1 MEMEPGADDAVSSP
15 HLSLPRALDPRL
27 CPHASLWS
35 HPSDSP
41 SSAETDGEAETSP
54 NAPAYAYPSPTSA
67 GRRQL
72 AGSGASNARCARRCG
87 AAAFQG
93 RGGAGVRPGGRH
105 GRTANEG
112 STANVAGD
120 ARNATASTT

>member
-1 MEMEPGADDAVSSP
+1 MEMEPEPTMRSP
-15 HLSLPRALDPRL
+15 PPISPPRADPRL

-54 NAPAYAYPSPTSA
+54 NTPAYAYPSPTSA

>member
-15 HLSLPRALDPRL
+15 HLSLPLALDPRL

-72 AGSGASNARCARRCG
+72 AGSGASG
-87 AAAFQG
+87 AVREKVR
-93 RGGAGVRPGGRH
+93 RGGVPRQAAPGFAGGRH

-120 ARNATASTT
+120 ADATASTT